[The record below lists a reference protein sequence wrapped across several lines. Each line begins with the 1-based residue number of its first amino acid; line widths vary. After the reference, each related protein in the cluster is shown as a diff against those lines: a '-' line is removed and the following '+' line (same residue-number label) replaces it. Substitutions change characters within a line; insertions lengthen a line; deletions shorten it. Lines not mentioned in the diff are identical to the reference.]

1 MALPVDDLSVSQ
13 ALVVDSNPTSRSI
26 LVSQL
31 RDFGMGSVV
40 QCARLAD
47 ARRQLEHRSFDVVLC
62 EHHFANEAS
71 SGQAFSMTCGATRRP
86 RPSAACKIWA

>member
-1 MALPVDDLSVSQ
+1 MPDTAMQRGSALMGLPTDDLSASM

-40 QCARLAD
+40 QCTRLAD
-47 ARRQLEHRSFDVVLC
+47 ARRQLEYRSFDVVLC
-62 EHHFANEAS
+62 EHYFSGDAS
-71 SGQAFSMTCGATRRP
+71 
-86 RPSAACKIWA
+86 